1 MSTMAPNLGTLQPPR
16 FERDSHAQ
24 GIGGAGIGGENLPA
38 YRALFEPS
46 PERPPVVMRMV
57 REPYADAMT
66 GADGAQDL
74 AMRIRLLIAR
84 EGGTSML
91 ARRCGCSEGTVRS
104 WRDGHSDP
112 SRARCVA
119 LARALN
125 ISLQWLVTG
134 EGPMHPESNER
145 HDASAEPAP
154 SPATTA
160 VPTTSSVSA
169 IDAQRLAATLKLLQ
183 SYICMVGGS
192 LNIEQRAEVVA
203 ELYGLLCDAG
213 ELQEVDRLIAFHNKL
228 GAQLRNGRAT
238 LI

>member
-1 MSTMAPNLGTLQPPR
+1 MSTMAPNLGTLQPSR
-16 FERDSHAQ
+16 FESDSHAPDMGSM
-24 GIGGAGIGGENLPA
+24 GIGSEDLPT
-38 YRALFEPS
+38 YHALFEPS
-46 PERPPVVMRMV
+46 SDRQVVMRVV
-57 REPYADAMT
+57 REPYADVAA
-66 GADGAQDL
+66 GADGAQGL

-112 SRARCVA
+112 SRARCVT

-134 EGPMHPESNER
+134 EGPMHQESNER
-145 HDASAEPAP
+145 HDDASAESAP
-154 SPATTA
+154 PPATTVA
-160 VPTTSSVSA
+160 PVTSSVSA

-203 ELYGLLCDAG
+203 ELYDLLCDGG
-213 ELQEVDRLIAFHNKL
+213 ELQEVDRLIAFHSKL
-228 GAQLRNGRAT
+228 GAQLRNGRAS
-238 LI
+238 LL

>member
-1 MSTMAPNLGTLQPPR
+1 MSTMAPSLETIQSSR
-16 FERDSHAQ
+16 FKRDSHA
-24 GIGGAGIGGENLPA
+24 AGFGSENLPA
-38 YRALFEPS
+38 DRALFEHS
-46 PERPPVVMRMV
+46 HAQPVVMRMV
-57 REPYADAMT
+57 RESYADAKT
-66 GADGAQDL
+66 DPDDAQDL
-74 AMRIRLLIAR
+74 AIRMRLLIAR
-84 EGGTSML
+84 EGGASAL

-134 EGPMHPESNER
+134 EGPMHPQSSER
-145 HDASAEPAP
+145 RDDASDKSAP
-154 SPATTA
+154 PPVATTLVPAT
-160 VPTTSSVSA
+160 SSASG

-183 SYICMVGGS
+183 SYICLVGGS
-192 LNIEQRAEVVA
+192 LNTDQRAEVVA

-213 ELQEVDRLIAFHNKL
+213 ELHEVDRLIAFHNKL
-228 GAQLRNGRAT
+228 GAQLRNGRAS

>member
-1 MSTMAPNLGTLQPPR
+1 MSTMAPNFGTLQPPR
-16 FERDSHAQ
+16 FEPDSRASS
-24 GIGGAGIGGENLPA
+24 IGSMGLGNENPLA
-38 YRALFEPS
+38 HRALFEPS
-46 PERPPVVMRMV
+46 PDRTAVMRMV
-57 REPYADAMT
+57 REPYTDAPT
-66 GADGAQDL
+66 GAQDAQDL

-84 EGGTSML
+84 EGGASML

-112 SRARCVA
+112 SRARCVT

-134 EGPMHPESNER
+134 EGPMHPKNDEC
-145 HDASAEPAP
+145 HDDASAESAP
-154 SPATTA
+154 PLATTD
-160 VPTTSSVSA
+160 VPATSSVAA

-213 ELQEVDRLIAFHNKL
+213 ELQEVDRLIAFHNRL
-228 GAQLRNGRAT
+228 GAQLRNGRTT

>member
-16 FERDSHAQ
+16 FERDSHAADM
-24 GIGGAGIGGENLPA
+24 GRAGIGSENPSA
-38 YRALFEPS
+38 YRALFEQLPD
-46 PERPPVVMRMV
+46 RPPAVMRMV
-57 REPYADAMT
+57 REPRMDVASGTDDAR
-66 GADGAQDL
+66 DL

-84 EGGTSML
+84 EGGASML

-112 SRARCVA
+112 SRARCVT

-145 HDASAEPAP
+145 HDDASAESAP
-154 SPATTA
+154 PLATTA
-160 VPTTSSVSA
+160 MPAASV

-183 SYICMVGGS
+183 SYI
-192 LNIEQRAEVVA
+192 
-203 ELYGLLCDAG
+203 
-213 ELQEVDRLIAFHNKL
+213 
-228 GAQLRNGRAT
+228 
-238 LI
+238 